1 MKKALLISY
10 LLLFCSI
17 LTLAYN
23 ITGYVYDDEGE
34 PMIRATVRLLSASD
48 SAVVKGALTNER
60 GAYRLPDIPKGK
72 YVLETSYTG
81 YTPVFKSVIVSTGDK
96 AVEKI
101 VLHESAIM
109 LKGTTV
115 VGVRPAVKVM
125 EDTVEFTAES
135 YKVQPNAV
143 VEDLLKRL
151 PGVEVD
157 TEGKITANGKE
168 VTKILIDGKEF
179 FSDDPKVASK
189 NLPVNMVEKLQV
201 VDRKSDLAR
210 LTGVDDGEEETV
222 INLTVKKDMQNGW
235 FGTAEAGYGT
245 DARYKASFNVNRF
258 INGNQFTILGGINNV
273 NDLGFTD
280 GGSRFRRF
288 GGMQG
293 INTSK
298 VLGINFNVGN
308 GEILRLGG
316 DIMYSNSSRRTQK
329 RQERQ
334 YLFADSTS
342 YLNSESQARD
352 KGHNLRADFRLQ
364 WKPDSFNT
372 LDFRPNISLNYN
384 DATSTSES
392 ETRAGDTMRTLVSR
406 SVNRASSTGRSFE
419 FGGRLI
425 FSHLFRSRP
434 GRSLSLMLNYSMS
447 NVREHSETYS
457 LNKFFLLDNQADLYD
472 QYANDHTW
480 SNSVNTRITWTE
492 PLGNP
497 KRGHFIEGA
506 YSFSYRWNNSDKLT
520 YDHPVSWPEGWQGDP
535 IIDSELVFN
544 KDLSNRFR
552 NDYMNQEL
560 RLGYK
565 HVSKTQNLNVGVS
578 LVPQRSKSINLIDDA
593 KSIPARSVWN
603 FAPYMRYRWKISKTR
618 SLNIRYQGRSSQPSM
633 SQLQP
638 VADMSDPLNI
648 IVGNPDL
655 DPTFTHNINV
665 RFQDFNTQAQRSI
678 MAMLMAR
685 VSQNSIISRTSFDHL
700 TGGRTTTYENVNG
713 VWNVR
718 AMNLISLP
726 LHNRSFSFTNHLM
739 LGYSHTVGFNND
751 LRNNSSNLN
760 LNLSPGLAFRP
771 DNVSLEL
778 RPTYSLQYVTN
789 SVQTAANR
797 TVHTY
802 GGTFYGQYYTPFGLV
817 IATDLNYRATSG
829 YASGYDTRQWLWN
842 ASLSYQFLHDRSATI
857 TLAAKDILNQQ
868 SQISRNVT
876 ANYIDDI
883 WTNSLSRY
891 IMVSFSY
898 KFNTFGSGNTPTD
911 RNRPQRNGMMG
922 SPHGGGRPMGPPPGG
937 GRPF

>member
-1 MKKALLISY
+1 MKKTLILSFLLVFAAIGAM
-10 LLLFCSI
+10 
-17 LTLAYN
+17 AYT
-23 ITGYVYDDEGE
+23 ITGRVVDGEGE
-34 PMIRATVRLLSASD
+34 AMVRATVRLLSARD
-48 SAVVKGALTNER
+48 SSVVKGSITNDN
-60 GAYRLPDIPKGK
+60 GAFRLPDIKAGK
-72 YVLETSYTG
+72 YVLQSSYIG
-81 YTPVFKSVIVSTGDK
+81 FAPVHKDVTVSNSDLNLGTITLSED
-96 AVEKI
+96 
-101 VLHESAIM
+101 AIL

-157 TEGKITANGKE
+157 SEGKITANGKE

-222 INLTVKKDMQNGW
+222 INLTVKKNMQNGW

-245 DARYKASFNVNRF
+245 DSRYKASFNVNRF
-258 INGNQFTILGGINNV
+258 FNGNQFTILGGLNNV

-293 INTSK
+293 INTSR

-308 GEILRLGG
+308 GEKLRVGG
-316 DIMYSNSSRRTQK
+316 DIMYSNSSRRTEK
-329 RQERQ
+329 RQDRQ

-342 YLNSESQARD
+342 YLNSESLARD
-352 KGHNLRADFRLQ
+352 KGHNVRADFRLQ

-372 LDFRPNISLNYN
+372 LEFRPNVSLNYN
-384 DATSTSES
+384 DATSWSTSA
-392 ETRAGDTMRTLVSR
+392 TRAGDAARTLVSR
-406 SVNRASSTGRSFE
+406 SENTASSSGHSFE

-425 FSHLFRSRP
+425 FSHSFRSRP
-434 GRSLSLMLNYSMS
+434 GRSLSVMLNYQTS
-447 NVREHSETYS
+447 NVRERSETYS
-457 LNKFFLLDNQADLYD
+457 FNKFFLLDGTNDVYD

-480 SNSVNTRITWTE
+480 SNSINSRVTWTE
-492 PLGNP
+492 PLGSP
-497 KRGHFIEGA
+497 SRGHFIEGA
-506 YSFSYRWNNSDKLT
+506 YSFSYRWNNADKLT
-520 YDHPVSWPEGWQGDP
+520 YDHPVSYPDGPTADP
-535 IIDSELVFN
+535 VIGTDLVFN
-544 KDLSNRFR
+544 SDLSNRFR

-565 HVSKTQNLNVGVS
+565 HVSKTQNLNVGLS

-593 KSIPARSVWN
+593 KTIPSRSVWN

-618 SLNIRYQGRSSQPSM
+618 SLNVRYQGRSSQPSM
-633 SQLQP
+633 TQLQP

-655 DPTFTHNINV
+655 DPTFTHNVNV
-665 RFQDFNTQAQRSI
+665 RFQDFNSQAQRSI

-685 VSQNSIISRTSFDHL
+685 VTQNSIISRTSFDPL

-713 VWNVR
+713 VWNLN

-726 LHNRSFSFTNHLM
+726 LRNRSFSFTNHLM
-739 LGYSHTVGFNND
+739 VGYSHSVGFNND

-771 DNVSLEL
+771 DNLSLEL

-829 YASGYDTRQWLWN
+829 YATGFDTKQWLWN
-842 ASLSYQFLHDRSATI
+842 ASLSYQFLRGRSATVTI
-857 TLAAKDILNQQ
+857 AAYDLLNQR

-876 ANYIDDI
+876 ANYIDDT

-891 IMVSFSY
+891 FMVSFSY
-898 KFNTFGSGNTPTD
+898 KFNTFGSGKTPTD
-911 RNRPQRNGMMG
+911 RNRPKFDGPG
-922 SPHGGGRPMGPPPGG
+922 GPPPGGGRPMGPPPGG